1 MSLLSRPMPLDQADG
16 LRRLFGAS
24 RVRFVPVVSNP
35 FVAFGGL
42 MLERVCTAFAE
53 AGARTLVVDAA
64 ERAQAPSEAA
74 LMDLAEGIETLS
86 THVSYLAARGL
97 PVRYVDTHGYTSGL
111 LQALVTAA
119 PQVDVVV
126 VHAPA
131 VDLCRLFSRRDPAH
145 ANRADMRP
153 LLLADDASD
162 SVTHAYAAMKLLTQR
177 AGLQV
182 HDLLLGSARRT
193 LRTERIAEQ
202 LARCGE
208 DFFGAVLREWV
219 WIDPTEHAAASAPPA
234 LRRWAQHWL
243 DGATALAASAP
254 PLALPPTVASNRQQ
268 ATH

>member
-24 RVRFVPVVSNP
+24 RVRFIPVVSNP
-35 FVAFGGL
+35 HVAFGGL
-42 MLERVCTAFAE
+42 MLERVCTAFSE
-53 AGARTLVVDAA
+53 AGVRTLVVDAA
-64 ERAQAPSEAA
+64 ERAQAASEAT
-74 LMDLAEGIETLS
+74 LMDLAEGIEPLS
-86 THVSYLAARGL
+86 TDVSYLSARGL
-97 PVRYVDTHGYTSGL
+97 PVRYVDTHGFTSGF

-119 PQVDVVV
+119 PNTQVVV

-131 VDLCRLFSRRDPAH
+131 VDLCRMFSRRDPAH
-145 ANRADMRP
+145 AMRADMRP
-153 LLLADDASD
+153 LLLADENSE

-182 HDLLLGSARRT
+182 HDLLLGSTRRT
-193 LRTERIAEQ
+193 PRTDRIAAQ

-208 DFFGAVLREWV
+208 DFFGAVVRDWV

-243 DGATALAASAP
+243 DGATALASQA
-254 PLALPPTVASNRQQ
+254 PLAIPPAVASNRQQ